1 MSTQGKKM
9 ETKTKEV
16 KVDWLRSR
24 MFVGTD
30 HLGKSIAIGYLRE
43 DQPEGGGINPSD
55 MLLLAAASCSAYDV
69 VQILEKSKQPL
80 EGLKVDVSAEQSQ
93 EPPYPYV
100 SLHFNY
106 IIKGEVEGAKVER
119 AMQLSEDKYCSV
131 LATIRPGLTFTSE
144 YTLT

>member
-1 MSTQGKKM
+1 M

-16 KVDWLRSR
+16 KLEWLRSR

-30 HLGKSIAIGYLRE
+30 HLGSSIAIGYDHDNE
-43 DQPEGGGINPSD
+43 PGGQGVNPSD

-69 VQILEKSKQPL
+69 VQILEKGKQPL
-80 EGLKVDVSAEQSQ
+80 ENLKMDVRAEQSQ
-93 EPPYPYV
+93 EQPYPYV

-106 IIKGEVEGAKVER
+106 IVKGDVDPEKVQR

-131 LATIRPGLTFTSE
+131 LATLKPGLTFTSE
-144 YTLT
+144 YTIED

>member
-1 MSTQGKKM
+1 M

-16 KVDWLRSR
+16 KLEWLRSR
-24 MFVGTD
+24 MFIGTD
-30 HLGKSIAIGYLRE
+30 HLGTSIAIGYDRE
-43 DQPEGGGINPSD
+43 SEPEGKAINPSD

-80 EGLKVDVSAEQSQ
+80 ENLKVEVKAEQSQ
-93 EPPYPYV
+93 DPPYPYV

-106 IIKGEVEGAKVER
+106 IIKGAVDPDKIKR

-131 LATIRPGLTFTSE
+131 LATLKPGLVFTSE
-144 YTLT
+144 YTLES

>member
-1 MSTQGKKM
+1 M

-16 KVDWLRSR
+16 KLEWLRSR

-30 HLGKSIAIGYLRE
+30 HLGNSIAIGYQQE
-43 DQPEGGGINPSD
+43 EEPFAQGINPSD

-80 EGLKVDVSAEQSQ
+80 EDLKVDVTAEQSQ
-93 EPPYPYV
+93 ENPFPYV

-106 IIKGEVEGAKVER
+106 RIKGDVPAEKIQR

-131 LATIRPGLTFTSE
+131 LATLKPGLKFTSE
-144 YTLT
+144 FTIES

>member
-1 MSTQGKKM
+1 M

-16 KVDWLRSR
+16 YLEWLRSR

-30 HLGKSIAIGYLRE
+30 HLGKSIAIGYQRE
-43 DQPEGGGINPSD
+43 DEPHWEGINPSD

-69 VQILEKSKQPL
+69 VQILEKSRQPL

-93 EPPYPYV
+93 DPPYPYV

-106 IIKGEVEGAKVER
+106 IIKGAVDPDKIQR

-131 LATIRPGLTFTSE
+131 LATLKPGLSFTSE
-144 YTLT
+144 YTLID

>member
-1 MSTQGKKM
+1 M

-16 KVDWLRSR
+16 KLEWLRSR

-30 HLGKSIAIGYLRE
+30 PLGNSIAIGYQQE
-43 DQPEGGGINPSD
+43 EEPFAQGINPSD

-80 EGLKVDVSAEQSQ
+80 EDLKVDVTAEQSQ
-93 EPPYPYV
+93 ENPFPYV

-106 IIKGEVEGAKVER
+106 RIKGDVPAEKIQR

-131 LATIRPGLTFTSE
+131 LATLKPGLKFTSE
-144 YTLT
+144 FTIES

>member
-1 MSTQGKKM
+1 M

-16 KVDWLRSR
+16 KLDWLRSR
-24 MFVGTD
+24 LFVGTD
-30 HLGKSIAIGYLRE
+30 HLGTSIAIGYDRE
-43 DQPEGGGINPSD
+43 SDPEGKAVNPSD

-80 EGLKVDVSAEQSQ
+80 EDLKVDVSAEQSQ

-100 SLHFNY
+100 ALHFNY
-106 IIKGEVEGAKVER
+106 IVKGAVDPDKLQR

-131 LATIRPGLTFTSE
+131 LATLKPGLTFTSE
-144 YTLT
+144 YTLTD

>member
-1 MSTQGKKM
+1 M

-16 KVDWLRSR
+16 KLEWLRSR

-30 HLGKSIAIGYLRE
+30 HLGNSIAIGYQRE
-43 DQPEGGGINPSD
+43 DEPFGSGINPSD

-69 VQILEKSKQPL
+69 VQILEKGKQPL
-80 EGLKVDVSAEQSQ
+80 EDLKVNVTAEQSQ
-93 EPPYPYV
+93 ESPYPYI

-106 IIKGEVEGAKVER
+106 RVWGDVPAEKIQR

-131 LATIRPGLTFTSE
+131 LATLKPGLTFTSE
-144 YTLT
+144 FTLEG

>member
-1 MSTQGKKM
+1 M
-9 ETKTKEV
+9 ETKSKEV
-16 KVDWLRSR
+16 KLEWLRSR

-30 HLGKSIAIGYLRE
+30 HMGTSIAIGYDRE
-43 DQPEGGGINPSD
+43 SDPEAKAINPSD

-80 EGLKVDVSAEQSQ
+80 EGLKMEVRADQSQ

-100 SLHFNY
+100 GLHFNY
-106 IIKGEVEGAKVER
+106 FIKGAVNPDKIQR

-131 LATIRPGLTFTSE
+131 LATLKPGLTFTSE
-144 YTLT
+144 YTLEE